1 MNQQILHKLSP
12 TEFEHR
18 LDKKALDVLENTR
31 GLSSVVNK
39 FYDLGIEKLI
49 KLQFTGSGIKVTQK
63 NFPEIVKAL
72 RIACDV
78 LDSPVVPEVYVHRSE
93 DLQAVTFG
101 VKEPIIAL
109 TSESVNNLTRD
120 EFVFVFGR
128 ELAHIMSNHIL
139 YQEIG
144 FIFPELIDAIAPIT
158 LGLGNIVSAGLRYAL
173 FNFNQMAQY
182 TADRG
187 GLLACQD
194 TYIAKM
200 MLAKMA
206 GLPEKA
212 WGTFDI
218 ADFEAQAREFEG
230 FTEKTF
236 DKVMRFIYGNN
247 MWAVARASELMK
259 WVEDGSFQQVLIR
272 NRSGRLIGQ

>member
-1 MNQQILHKLSP
+1 MNHQILHKLEAS
-12 TEFEHR
+12 EFEHP
-18 LDKKALDVLENTR
+18 LDKKALDILENTR

-39 FYDLGIEKLI
+39 FYDMGVEKLI

-63 NFPEIVKAL
+63 NFPELVSAL
-72 RIACDV
+72 RTACDV
-78 LDSPVVPEVYVHRSE
+78 LDAPVVPEVYVHRSE

-101 VKEPIIAL
+101 VKEPMIAL

-128 ELAHIMSNHIL
+128 EIAHIMSNHIL

-144 FIFPELIDAIAPIT
+144 FIFPELIDAISPIT
-158 LGLGNIVSAGLRYAL
+158 LGLGNLVSAGLRYAL

-194 TYIAKM
+194 THIAKL

-206 GLPEKA
+206 GLPEKY
-212 WGTFDI
+212 WGNYDI
-218 ADFEAQAREFEG
+218 SDFEAQAREFEG

-236 DKVMRFIYGNN
+236 DKVMRFIYGNQ

-259 WVEDGSFQQVLIR
+259 WVDDGSFQQVLV
-272 NRSGRLIGQ
+272 RSSSGKRMIQ